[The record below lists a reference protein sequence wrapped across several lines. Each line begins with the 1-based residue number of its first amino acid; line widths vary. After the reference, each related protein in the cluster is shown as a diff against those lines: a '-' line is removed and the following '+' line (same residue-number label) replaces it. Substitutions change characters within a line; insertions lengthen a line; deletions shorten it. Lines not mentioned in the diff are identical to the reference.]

1 MRWHSALNPRWN
13 AMMKK
18 NAVALTLASLLML
31 PAFIPSNAWAT
42 SVRSL
47 QKEQNYEQYI
57 SKRQVVD
64 QLLADAWQVFK
75 SPARISTAG
84 FTAKM
89 PSNMEQVTE
98 LLLQAYQ
105 LEPYRTDLLIS
116 AANAQIY
123 NGNVD
128 KAITL
133 FEQGLSTAP
142 DDLDLNTYL
151 ATWQRFKGNQG
162 KADDYFK
169 RVSELNSGR
178 AADLKRI
185 FDTIDRVNATPL
197 KERQGR
203 EKKKGRQAIVTLGYA
218 LNPDGSMHEIL
229 LGRLETTR
237 SLAQAN
243 PSALIILTGGVPQN
257 RQTEGKLMAD
267 WLVKKGVDRSRI
279 IEENYATST
288 VENALYSG
296 YALARHQIQYATL
309 VSSASHVRRGQTLLE
324 IACWQSG
331 PAGIQIDSVSYPDKP
346 LSALAKVS
354 DSELLGIYR
363 DALRTYGLWSYRSA
377 PLLER

>member
-1 MRWHSALNPRWN
+1 
-13 AMMKK
+13 MMKRT
-18 NAVALTLASLLML
+18 AIALTLASLLAL
-31 PAFIPSNAWAT
+31 PAFLPSVAWAAP
-42 SVRSL
+42 VRSL
-47 QKEQNYEQYI
+47 QKEQNYDQYI

-64 QLLADAWQVFK
+64 QLLADAWQIFK
-75 SPARISTAG
+75 SPARVSTAG

-89 PSNMEQVTE
+89 PSNMERVTE

-123 NGNVD
+123 NGNVER
-128 KAITL
+128 AINL
-133 FEQGLSTAP
+133 FEQALTTAP

-151 ATWQRFKGNQG
+151 ATWQRFKGDQA
-162 KADDYFK
+162 KSDAYLK
-169 RVSELNSGR
+169 RVSELNGGR
-178 AADLKRI
+178 AADLQRL
-185 FDTIDRVNATPL
+185 FDTVDRVNATPL
-197 KERQGR
+197 KEQGER
-203 EKKKGRQAIVTLGYA
+203 SPKPGNRAIVTLGYA
-218 LNPDGSMHEIL
+218 LNPDGSMHDIL

-243 PSALIILTGGVPQN
+243 PAALIILTGGVPQN

-267 WLVKKGVDRSRI
+267 WLVKKGIDRSRI

-331 PAGIQIDSVSYPDKP
+331 PAGIQIDSVSYPDQP

-354 DSELLGIYR
+354 DGELLGIYR

-377 PLLER
+377 PLIER